1 MNGKRSS
8 TQQAGPA
15 PKRGP
20 ISEFDD
26 LIEEDLAG
34 DDAEAA
40 FLPDDLDEADP
51 ELGEAGRNWTRP
63 PVPAMDAAKDSLG
76 KLSSME
82 ASLLH
87 GSSSMKGLQH
97 ACCCM

>member
-1 MNGKRSS
+1 MNGKRNS
-8 TQQAGPA
+8 TQQAGPPA
-15 PKRGP
+15 KRGP

-51 ELGEAGRNWTRP
+51 DLGEAGRNWLRP
-63 PVPAMDAAKDSLG
+63 PVPAMDEAKDSLG
-76 KLSSME
+76 ECDLL
-82 ASLLH
+82 ASL
-87 GSSSMKGLQH
+87 
-97 ACCCM
+97 